1 VTPMAATQ
9 QRLTR
14 MSGRAMLLKCPWC
27 GSRRT
32 FVRGWFKRYDRC
44 RTCGIAWHREEGF
57 ELGTVTVNT
66 IVTFGALAT
75 AMAVGFVVTAPDI
88 PVLPF
93 VLSLF
98 VVALVVPVLIYPFT
112 YTMWLAFDLAVHP
125 PERAELD
132 DAAAAVASGDAA
144 AGVPLPRSAQRRK
157 RST

>member
-1 VTPMAATQ
+1 MAAQ
-9 QRLTR
+9 QKFSR
-14 MSGRAMLLKCPWC
+14 MLIRAMQLKCPWC

-32 FVRGWFKRYDRC
+32 FVRGWFKRHDRC

-57 ELGTVTVNT
+57 ELGTVTANT
-66 IVTFGALAT
+66 IVTFGALAI
-75 AMAVGFVVTAPDI
+75 AMTVGFIVTAPDI

-98 VVALVVPVLIYPFT
+98 GVALVVPILIYPFT

-132 DAAAAVASGDAA
+132 QAASAVDSGDAA
-144 AGVPLPRSAQRRK
+144 AGTPLARSAHRSAQRRK